1 MTPIPAKPRQ
11 PRGKSHPSLQCHNLQ
26 DWVADGAVWSY
37 PVSAKGGP
45 AFGGNPQTE
54 KPVEIQEGS
63 SFSSFSTRTRGSSS
77 FAIRLFSALSG
88 FNHECQFRSIRFPYS
103 ELTAFVTCWS
113 PHALS
118 TGGRSSRNRICFN
131 QIFYT
136 AISTSWTLERGPCRK
151 PSGGGSD
158 RYSLSQKALRLISEC
173 SSTGTS
179 FRLSQS
185 GGSSGASD
193 SWLETIRKSAKQ
205 ALSVQFGAIFGLIGT
220 FLRLIVQTMRRR
232 LTPRS
237 RLRRRRMA
245 EFELAKPR
253 IHPAEFY
260 GGNEDDSADGPV
272 QGAIRVWKP

>member
-1 MTPIPAKPRQ
+1 MTPISAKPRQ

-88 FNHECQFRSIRFPYS
+88 FNHECQRRSIRFLYS

-113 PHALS
+113 PHASS

-131 QIFYT
+131 EIFYT
-136 AISTSWTLERGPCRK
+136 AISTSWTPERGPCRK
-151 PSGGGSD
+151 PSG
-158 RYSLSQKALRLISEC
+158 RRLRPLLIVANGFTSHQRMFVDGNIFPAIAVGRLEW
-173 SSTGTS
+173 S
-179 FRLSQS
+179 FRFLAGNDQK
-185 GGSSGASD
+185 
-193 SWLETIRKSAKQ
+193 ERK
-205 ALSVQFGAIFGLIGT
+205 T
-220 FLRLIVQTMRRR
+220 
-232 LTPRS
+232 
-237 RLRRRRMA
+237 
-245 EFELAKPR
+245 
-253 IHPAEFY
+253 
-260 GGNEDDSADGPV
+260 GP
-272 QGAIRVWKP
+272 

>member
-1 MTPIPAKPRQ
+1 MMPI
-11 PRGKSHPSLQCHNLQ
+11 SF
-26 DWVADGAVWSY
+26 Y
-37 PVSAKGGP
+37 P
-45 AFGGNPQTE
+45 
-54 KPVEIQEGS
+54 
-63 SFSSFSTRTRGSSS
+63 
-77 FAIRLFSALSG
+77 
-88 FNHECQFRSIRFPYS
+88 FPYS
-103 ELTAFVTCWS
+103 DLTAAVTCWS

-237 RLRRRRMA
+237 RLRRRRIA

>member
-1 MTPIPAKPRQ
+1 M
-11 PRGKSHPSLQCHNLQ
+11 
-26 DWVADGAVWSY
+26 ADGAVWSY

-88 FNHECQFRSIRFPYS
+88 FNHECQRRSIRFSYS
-103 ELTAFVTCWS
+103 DLTAFITCWS
-113 PHALS
+113 PHASS

-179 FRLSQS
+179 FRLSQ

-193 SWLETIRKSAKQ
+193 SWLETIRKRAKQ
-205 ALSVQFGAIFGLIGT
+205 VLSVQFGPFFDLIA
-220 FLRLIVQTMRRR
+220 QTMRRR
-232 LTPRS
+232 STPRS
-237 RLRRRRMA
+237 RLRRRRIA

-260 GGNEDDSADGPV
+260 GGDEEDDSADGPV
-272 QGAIRVWKP
+272 QRAI